1 MVKEK
6 KKARGAKDSQ
16 ILGHDSAKKTK
27 TIEYDT
33 FVFHS
38 GEGAQI
44 AASILPCQLTRF
56 EDVESSAKA
65 KGKEVGLKISSPDAA
80 SVRASRYTAARLA
93 KLMRELDGI

>member
-1 MVKEK
+1 MEK

-16 ILGHDSAKKTK
+16 MIGHDSAKKTK
-27 TIEYDT
+27 TLAHDT

-38 GEGAQI
+38 DEGARI

-56 EDVESSAKA
+56 EDVKSSAKA

-80 SVRASRYTAARLA
+80 SVRASRYTASRLA
-93 KLMRELDGI
+93 RLMRELDGI